1 MANVRKFRFVSP
13 GVFLDE
19 IDNSRLPRETAP
31 VGPVLIG
38 RTDRGPGMRPVK
50 VNSQLEYSMLFG
62 DVITGGNSDDVW
74 RNGNKTSPMYSTLAA
89 KAWLAN
95 SAGLSIVR
103 LLGVQHPQATTGG
116 AAGWDTTNTPNAT
129 QANHGGAMG
138 LFIIPSASAQMTGTL
153 AAVWYCNEGSVR
165 LQGTDALGGT
175 IPTAKG
181 LLHLAKSTNRD
192 EFKVVVEDG
201 TTSVITASFNFQGA
215 GDEKYIRNVFNTNPT
230 SLDSDA
236 LAATD
241 RKKYWLGQT
250 FDRAVEDAFVAAGSP
265 ASSYA
270 FITTIENGHSFRTG
284 YKTPKT
290 GWIISQDMS
299 TATGSYS
306 PSSMNQLF
314 QLHAL
319 DGGEEIQRKVKISIT
334 DIKPST
340 NTSDKYGT
348 FTVLVRNMT
357 DHDGKQRV
365 LESYTNCNLNPK
377 SANFVSKKIGDKYME
392 WDTSERRFKE
402 YGSHANISQYVR
414 VKVADAVERATADEK
429 LLPFGFLG
437 HTHISGSR
445 ITNLGITGSLF
456 DGVVPTAFTTG
467 SHFGTGDTGSAGVNI
482 TLSTNYATNAGAK
495 TSWTSLKLGSPSMA
509 LRLSSSEGNISDPKT
524 AFFGFDSTEKN
535 TTNFDKSNLDILR
548 MLPTSYDTHTAVANK
563 TQLSVQFSLDDV
575 KFASSSAGVES
586 HGVYLAGARKA
597 GSSLTA
603 GGPGA
608 VSSSYNAVLDAGF
621 DSFTLPLAGGFDG
634 VNIKKKDPFSNTG
647 LASGTDKTNYAKHT
661 MTRAIDAVEDPE
673 VVEMNAL
680 SAPGITNTA
689 VTDRIIQVCE
699 ERADALAV
707 IDLENGYV
715 APHESSAAE
724 SARLGGV
731 STTISALKARGINSS
746 YACTFYPWVQTNEGG
761 GIWVPPSV
769 AAIGTFSSV
778 DANDAPWF
786 APAGFTRGGL
796 TEGAAGISVTG
807 VRETLTKR
815 NRDKLYERNVNPI
828 AKFPAEGI
836 VMFGQKTLQVTPSA
850 LDRINVRR
858 LMIHVKKGISN
869 IAARLLFDPNTKV
882 TWERFTNQAVPFLD
896 DIKQRFGLEDF
907 RVVLDETTTTPD
919 LVDRN
924 ILYAKVMLKPT
935 RAVEFIAIDFVIQRS
950 GASFDD

>member
-1 MANVRKFRFVSP
+1 
-13 GVFLDE
+13 
-19 IDNSRLPRETAP
+19 
-31 VGPVLIG
+31 
-38 RTDRGPGMRPVK
+38 
-50 VNSQLEYSMLFG
+50 MLFG

-103 LLGVQHPQATTGG
+103 LLGVQHPQATTAG

-129 QANHGGAMG
+129 KANHGGAMG
-138 LFIIPSASAQMTGTL
+138 LFIIPSASLNMTGTL
-153 AAVWYCNEGSVR
+153 AAVWYTNQGSVR
-165 LQGTDALGGT
+165 LQGTDALGT
-175 IPTAKG
+175 AIPADKG
-181 LLHLAKSTNRD
+181 ILHLAKSTNRD

-201 TTSVITASFNFQGA
+201 TNSVITASFNFQGA

-236 LAATD
+236 LAVAD

-250 FDRAVEDAFVAAGSP
+250 FDRAVEDAFAAAGNP

-270 FITTIENGHSFRTG
+270 FITTIENGHGHRTG
-284 YKTPKT
+284 YKTAQT

-299 TATGSYS
+299 VSTGSFD
-306 PSSMNQLF
+306 PANMNTLF
-314 QLHAL
+314 KFHAL
-319 DGGEEIQRKVKISIT
+319 DGGEEIQRKVKISIS

-340 NTSDKYGT
+340 NRFNKYGT
-348 FTVLVRNMT
+348 FSVLVRSME
-357 DHDGKQRV
+357 DYDGNPTI
-365 LESYTNCNLNPK
+365 LESYTNCNLDPN
-377 SANFVSKKIGDKYME
+377 SDNFISRKIGDVYKE
-392 WDTSERRFKE
+392 WDATERRFKE
-402 YGSHANISQYVR
+402 YGNHTNVSQYIR
-414 VKVADAVERATADEK
+414 VKVSDAVEKAAADEK

-437 HTHISGSR
+437 HSHISGSR

-456 DGVVPTAFTTG
+456 DGVVPTDYITG
-467 SHFGTGDTGSAGVNI
+467 SHFGTGNTGSAGVNI

-495 TSWTSLKLGSPSMA
+495 VSWASLQLAAPSMA
-509 LRLSSSEGNISDPKT
+509 LRVSSSDGLSAGNAK
-524 AFFGFDSTEKN
+524 AAYFGFDSTMKS
-535 TTNFDKSNLDILR
+535 TNDFDKSNLDILK
-548 MLPTSYDTHTAVANK
+548 MLPTSYDTHNPVANK
-563 TQLSVQFSLDDV
+563 TQYSVKFSLDDV
-575 KFASSSAGVES
+575 KYVSSSSGVEADAL
-586 HGVYLAGARKA
+586 YQAGSRKA

-603 GGPGA
+603 AGPGVTGSA
-608 VSSSYNAVLDAGF
+608 AYNHVLDAGF

-634 VNIKKKDPFSNTG
+634 VNVKKKDPFSNTTLG
-647 LASGTDKTNYAKHT
+647 SGTEKTNYAKHT
-661 MTRAIDAVEDPE
+661 MTRAIDTVQDPE

-680 SAPGITNTA
+680 SAPGITNTT

-707 IDLENGYV
+707 VDLENGYI
-715 APHESSAAE
+715 AAHESSATEAN
-724 SARLGGV
+724 RLGSV
-731 STTISALKARGINSS
+731 STTLSALKTRGINSS

-796 TEGAAGISVTG
+796 DQGAAGISITG